1 MELQFKV
8 RVGTSMT
15 GPMVVPPGIAAKTL
29 DFGLARGSLHVFSA
43 YWDGISK
50 TVVLVKFGFVAHT
63 SWNPMRENCVFA
75 YPCKSNGIR
84 EGFEVLNVFCKLFPD
99 ASLGEDTKGF
109 TSWEFT
115 LDNTPVTDSSLARG
129 LCYSLSSSV
138 RQNCLHHFE
147 TAP

>member
-29 DFGLARGSLHVFSA
+29 DFGLARGSLYVFSA

-63 SWNPMRENCVFA
+63 S
-75 YPCKSNGIR
+75 
-84 EGFEVLNVFCKLFPD
+84 
-99 ASLGEDTKGF
+99 
-109 TSWEFT
+109 
-115 LDNTPVTDSSLARG
+115 
-129 LCYSLSSSV
+129 
-138 RQNCLHHFE
+138 
-147 TAP
+147 